1 MDKFANIEAF
11 VSVVESG
18 SFSRAAERLGVAKSL
33 VSRRVSLLETQ
44 LGVQLLQR
52 TTRNQSLTS
61 PGRLFYPRAARLLAE
76 LDEAEQSVVDASAAL
91 RGSLKLAAPLSFGL
105 HHLSDALTEF
115 LGEHPGIELDL
126 DLNDREINLV
136 EEGFDMAVRIGAL
149 RDSTLLARRL
159 GTARFV
165 TCASPGYLASHGVPQ
180 RPDDLADHVG
190 LHYAN
195 VPLNQAWRFSAAGQE
210 PVTAIPGIRLRANNG
225 DALATAAIAG
235 LGIVNSPT
243 FLVSEKIASGELVPV
258 LNEFRRESVGIYA
271 VYPPGRMLPRRV
283 LALADYLASRFGDLP
298 AWDRAIGITD

>member
-11 VSVVESG
+11 VNVVESG

-33 VSRRVSLLETQ
+33 VSRRVSLLEAQ

-105 HHLSDALTEF
+105 HHLSDALTDF

-165 TCASPGYLASHGVPQ
+165 TCASPEYLARHGVPQ
-180 RPDDLADHVG
+180 RPDDLAGHVG

-195 VPLNQAWRFSAAGQE
+195 VPLNQAWRFSDAGRE

-225 DALATAAIAG
+225 DALATAALAG

-243 FLVSEKIASGELVPV
+243 FIVSEKIATGELVQ
-258 LNEFRRESVGIYA
+258 LLHDYRRESVGIYA

-283 LALADYLASRFGDLP
+283 LTLADFLASRFGDLP
-298 AWDRAIGITD
+298 AWDRAIGIAV